1 MRIELI
7 DILDNYNTIVFDFGG
22 VLHDSPLNNIK
33 TKEERTKVIQ
43 ELKDLEAV
51 LSILSYDHPLVIL
64 SNSPKQRI
72 EKILEKAE
80 IKRYFKKIYGG
91 TPLQSKV
98 NRLNKIKKEFG
109 NNNIILLDDNLRN
122 IKQAHDAGIPAMQ
135 IFYEDLF

>member
-1 MRIELI
+1 MSRDLI
-7 DILDNYNTIVFDFGG
+7 DILDTYDTIVFDFGG
-22 VLHDSPLNNIK
+22 VLHDSPLNHIK
-33 TKEERTKVIQ
+33 KEERTKVIQ
-43 ELKDLEAV
+43 ELKDLETL

-109 NNNIILLDDNLRN
+109 NIILLDDNLRN
-122 IKQAHDAGIPAMQ
+122 VKEAHDAGIPAMQ
-135 IFYEDLF
+135 IFYEDLV